1 MSGVRCVRPG
11 ARRAIGLSLL
21 VQSLLLLIGPSS
33 VSADMKAQRTRSA
46 HKRIAPSNAR
56 PGTTPEQAE
65 LCVHVVRRGDS
76 LARLAAL
83 YRTTRRAILGANGLL
98 TPDKLRV
105 GQRIR
110 VSGCQLAPARRH
122 AEPEVTSVVDGA
134 VTELLAR
141 VGPRR
146 VLTRLFLAVPDF
158 DRQVVTFQWPIE
170 GPVTS
175 GFGRRHGGWHAGLD
189 IQADMGTPIL
199 AAASGTVIVS
209 GWERY
214 YGRMIKI
221 QHPGGFTSL
230 YAHNLENLVEEGD
243 EVEAGRVIGTVGRSG
258 HASANHLHFEI
269 RQEEVAYNPLHL
281 LEPRDAPLVASTTT
295 ATLHDDEDRE

>member
-1 MSGVRCVRPG
+1 MSGVRPR

-33 VSADMKAQRTRSA
+33 GSAEMKTQRTRSA
-46 HKRIAPSNAR
+46 HKRIAPSKAR
-56 PGTTPEQAE
+56 PGTMPEQDGRC
-65 LCVHVVRRGDS
+65 LHVVRRGDS
-76 LARLAAL
+76 VARLAAL
-83 YRTTRRAILGANGLL
+83 YRTTRRAILGANLLL
-98 TPDKLRV
+98 TSDQLRV

-110 VSGCQLAPARRH
+110 ISGCQLARARLH
-122 AEPEVTSVVDGA
+122 DEPEVTSAIDGT

-141 VGPRR
+141 VGPGR
-146 VLTRLFLAVPDF
+146 VLTRLVLAVPDF
-158 DRQVVTFQWPIE
+158 DREVVAFQWPIE

-175 GFGRRHGGWHAGLD
+175 GFGRRHRGWHAGID

-214 YGRMIKI
+214 YGRMVKI

-230 YAHNLENLVEEGD
+230 YAHNLENLVEVGD
-243 EVEAGRVIGTVGRSG
+243 EVEAGRIIGAVGRSG

-281 LEPRDAPLVASTTT
+281 LEPREAPLLASTTA
-295 ATLHDDEDRE
+295 ATSFDDEDRE